1 MNQTKSDKEDQ
12 WHLDKKVP
20 LSLIFAMLVQAA
32 MVIWAIADIKKDV
45 EVLKAAMVQQLDR
58 DSRQDRATADAVGLV
73 REDIKEVKVHDVP
86 ADLDRYDRYQQP
98 VHRNEAAA
106 QTRAPPGT
114 AQVAEPALDRRRI
127 RADRGRD
134 DCAGRWRTTA
144 FPARHWL
151 SRWSIGLILAGAW
164 GARFLAASED

>member
-73 REDIKEVKVHDVP
+73 REDIKEVKVMLQRLVE
-86 ADLDRYDRYQQP
+86 
-98 VHRNEAAA
+98 RN
-106 QTRAPPGT
+106 G
-114 AQVAEPALDRRRI
+114 
-127 RADRGRD
+127 GYK
-134 DCAGRWRTTA
+134 
-144 FPARHWL
+144 
-151 SRWSIGLILAGAW
+151 
-164 GARFLAASED
+164 

>member
-1 MNQTKSDKEDQ
+1 MNQTKSDKEGQ

-73 REDIKEVKVHDVP
+73 REDIKEVKTMI
-86 ADLDRYDRYQQP
+86 ARILDRYDRPQQP
-98 VHRNEAAA
+98 PERK
-106 QTRAPPGT
+106 
-114 AQVAEPALDRRRI
+114 
-127 RADRGRD
+127 
-134 DCAGRWRTTA
+134 
-144 FPARHWL
+144 
-151 SRWSIGLILAGAW
+151 
-164 GARFLAASED
+164 

>member
-73 REDIKEVKVHDVP
+73 REDIKEVKVM
-86 ADLDRYDRYQQP
+86 LSR
-98 VHRNEAAA
+98 
-106 QTRAPPGT
+106 
-114 AQVAEPALDRRRI
+114 LI
-127 RADRGRD
+127 DRG
-134 DCAGRWRTTA
+134 GRGNR
-144 FPARHWL
+144 
-151 SRWSIGLILAGAW
+151 
-164 GARFLAASED
+164 